1 MSEETPAGTGSE
13 KDANEAG
20 AGEAGAGE
28 AQDVEA
34 LRRERDELRGEVEK
48 LQNRPAK
55 RRRVRRVSAP
65 ILALITILVFAATVP
80 AAWAHREFLNTDR
93 YVAIVGPLAS
103 NPDVQQALARELTD
117 EVFQAL
123 PIQQNIASA
132 LPPKAAFLSVPLT
145 SAIKTFVHNQVL
157 KVVQSQAFQKFW
169 VSANRFVHSQVLAIL
184 NGNSQTVSIAN
195 GKVLLNL
202 LPLVNL
208 ALKQIQSIASG
219 LLPANVTIPT
229 INVNEIPAEA
239 VQKLNAALGT
249 NLPTNFGAIAVY
261 DSKDLEALQKGV
273 RAFDRVVILL
283 VILIPILI
291 AVTLWV
297 SIRRR
302 RTLVELMTGF
312 ALVLVLE
319 RRLSIAALN
328 DVVGK
333 ARPENRAA
341 VQALTDQISHTLLV
355 FTGWLLAIALIV
367 LVIALVTGP
376 YRWAVAMRRWFVDV
390 GRAIVETAS
399 SPELAGSAGVA
410 WIRGH
415 RDLLMLGGAALA
427 VILLLFVNLSFW
439 GFFILAVIVAAYE
452 LVIFRLAGSEPEEE
466 AAAADAGGG

>member
-1 MSEETPAGTGSE
+1 MPAGTGSE
-13 KDANEAG
+13 EATKG
-20 AGEAGAGE
+20 GGEAESAE
-28 AQDVEA
+28 E
-34 LRRERDELRGEVEK
+34 LRRERDELREEVEK
-48 LQNRPAK
+48 LQDRPAK
-55 RRRVRRVSAP
+55 RRRVRRISAP
-65 ILALITILVFAATVP
+65 ILALVTILIFAVTVP

-93 YVAIVGPLAS
+93 YVQIVGPLAS
-103 NPDVQQALARELTD
+103 DPAVQQALARELTN
-117 EVFQAL
+117 EVFAAL

-157 KVVQSQAFQKFW
+157 KVVQSDAFQKFW
-169 VSANRFVHSQVLAIL
+169 VSANRFVHGQVLAIL
-184 NGNSQTVSIAN
+184 NGDSKTISVAN

-208 ALKQIQSIASG
+208 ALKQIQTIASG

-229 INVNEIPAEA
+229 ITVNEVPSEA

-261 DSKDLEALQKGV
+261 DAKDLEALQKGV
-273 RAFDRVVILL
+273 RAFDRIVVLL

-291 AVTLWV
+291 ALTMWV

-312 ALVLVLE
+312 TLVLVLE

-328 DVVGK
+328 DVVNK
-333 ARPENRAA
+333 ARPANRAA
-341 VQALTDQISHTLLV
+341 VKALTDQISHTLLI
-355 FTGWLLAIALIV
+355 FTGWLLAIVLIV

-376 YRWAVAMRRWFVDV
+376 YRWAVAMRRWFADV
-390 GRAIVETAS
+390 GHGIVDSAS
-399 SPELAGSAGVA
+399 SPGVAGSSAVA

-415 RDLLMLGGAALA
+415 RDLLMLIGAAVA
-427 VILLLFVNLSFW
+427 VLLLLFVNLSFW
-439 GFFILAVIVAAYE
+439 SFFIIAVIVALYE
-452 LVIFRLAGSEPEEE
+452 LVIFRLAGTEPEQEP
-466 AAAADAGGG
+466 AASNAGG